1 LNKEPLIANDLSL
14 RFYEI
19 TKGFSERRF
28 KGKSFF
34 VKHIGLDERAFFDYK
49 YQHYYNYALK
59 RGILSEEEALKKAKN
74 NGDWTE
80 NDEMEIEKTKD
91 FLSRLA
97 LTKKNLFK
105 KLEIQA
111 IEDQEIEQREKLE
124 KKTDQRKEVLGKTAE
139 SYATNRSNDYVLYET
154 LFLDRN
160 LKDRVFELEEFED
173 LTYEDLYDYII
184 FYNEYS
190 LQFSELNIQKIALSD
205 FFYPYFLALESPNDL
220 WGKPMIA
227 LSDYQARLMIY
238 GKVFKNIFEQN
249 DNIPESIKKDPEAL
263 FAYVDKTKAKEK
275 FESKAKKRI
284 PNASGEMVFGV
295 SKDELP
301 KDTQTK
307 ALNNAMKDKKSMNME
322 DLMKLHGEM

>member
-1 LNKEPLIANDLSL
+1 LNKEPLITNDLSL

-49 YQHYYNYALK
+49 YQHYYQYAIK
-59 RGILSEEEALKKAKN
+59 RGIPSEEEALQRAKKN
-74 NGDWTE
+74 NDWSDS
-80 NDEMEIEKTKD
+80 DETEIEKIKD

-105 KLEIQA
+105 KIEIQA
-111 IEDQEIEQREKLE
+111 IEDQEVPEREKLF
-124 KKTDQRKEVLGKTAE
+124 KKTEQRKEVLGKTAE

-160 LKDRVFELEEFED
+160 LKDRVFQLEEFED

-190 LQFSELNIQKIALSD
+190 LQFSELNIQKIALSE
-205 FFYPYFLALESPNDL
+205 FFYPYFLVLESPNDF

-284 PNASGEMVFGV
+284 PNASGEMVFNA

-301 KDTQTK
+301 KETQTK
-307 ALNNAMKDKKSMNME
+307 ALNSAMKEKKSMAME